1 MLTARTFL
9 VRGLLAGLIAGVV
22 TFGVAYVIG
31 EPSINAAIA
40 IEEAGSAAV
49 EDHGHANAH
58 DAAVVGQA
66 AAEEHSHG
74 GEAEVSRENQSTWG
88 LATATILIGV
98 ALGGIAGLGAAF
110 ACGRFGRLS
119 PRAGTAVVAAI
130 GFVSIYL
137 VPFLKYPPNPPA
149 VGNPDTIGQRTAWYF
164 AMLAVSVVA
173 AVAAVVVACRL
184 TPRLGS
190 WPAGLA
196 AGAGYLVVVLV
207 TAGLLPSIDEVPDD
221 FPADLLWEFRTAS
234 LAVQLTLWLVIGVAL
249 ATMIGS
255 AARKSAGSP
264 PAAQLAGTA
273 A

>member
-49 EDHGHANAH
+49 EDHTH
-58 DAAVVGQA
+58 DATVVGAAA